1 MKKSFFYFCKWFLL
15 PLFQFLF
22 LDSIS
27 GRENIPKNG
36 NFIIAANHNN
46 NLDHFLIL
54 LAFKERLGDIY
65 FLGKREGF
73 SGIVRFP
80 LDYFAETVVFNP
92 KNSQREIVL
101 EKMQAILKKGKIL
114 VIYPEGNTNRKK
126 ELLRGKTGVAE
137 ILLKSKLPLVPLGIS
152 KSGKIKWRVKIGKP
166 ISWEEF
172 KNVNDLR
179 KITDQIM
186 KEIAKLSEK
195 LYPYG
200 N

>member
-15 PLFQFLF
+15 PLIKLFF
-22 LDSIS
+22 LDTIS

-46 NLDHFLIL
+46 NLDHFLIF
-54 LAFKERLGDIY
+54 LAFKERLEDIY

-73 SGIVRFP
+73 GGIVRFP
-80 LDYFAETVVFNP
+80 LDYFAETIVFNP

-114 VIYPEGNTNRKK
+114 VIYPEGNVNRKK

-195 LYPYG
+195 LYTYG

>member
-1 MKKSFFYFCKWFLL
+1 MKKSFFYFCKWVLL
-15 PLFQFLF
+15 PLIKLFF
-22 LDSIS
+22 LDTIS

-46 NLDHFLIL
+46 NLDHLLIC

-73 SGIVRFP
+73 YGIVRFP
-80 LDYFAETVVFNP
+80 LDYFAETIVFNP

-137 ILLKSKLPLVPLGIS
+137 ILLKSKLPLLPVGIA